1 MGVTPDAAHVFSKV
15 MQEVAA
21 DAVPAVVYV
30 RADKG
35 RRLAPELQEL
45 FIANGLPPTPWLTPE
60 VTREASG
67 SGLIISPD
75 GRVLTNHHVIEGALT
90 ITLVTSDQRQLPAHV
105 IGEDPRT
112 DLALLQIDVPQVW
125 PYLTLSPKPV
135 SVGQFV
141 MAVGNPFDFQSSVS
155 AGVVSALGRRGLST
169 REIQDYIQTDATVNP
184 GNSGG
189 PLLDLDGHVVG
200 INTAIFAPQAE
211 QSAGISFAIPAVMA
225 LRVLDEMENRPVP
238 RRPWIG
244 VVPRSVEDVEGDP
257 TRRGAEIDR
266 VWPNSPAERAGL
278 RRGDTVIR
286 VDGEAVPSADD
297 LRALV
302 LTRGSDVDV
311 DVVVRRDERELSL
324 VVHTVDEH
332 AAALG
337 TTDVPPEAVLWSG
350 LTLVD
355 PIGPWLAVY
364 GVPMA
369 RGALVIGVAPR
380 SVAAKMG
387 IAAGDLL
394 VAIGGTAVNDTQAI
408 ATIEGGPAP
417 TGSPTHLSFVP
428 VRIERAGASFYTL
441 LPRS

>member
-1 MGVTPDAAHVFSKV
+1 MTPDAAHVFSTV
-15 MQEVAA
+15 LQDVAA
-21 DAVPAVVYV
+21 DAIPAVVYV
-30 RADKG
+30 RAEKG

-45 FIANGLPPTPWLTPE
+45 FIANGLPPAPWLEPQ

-90 ITLVTSDQRQLPAHV
+90 ITLITSDQRQLPAHV

-112 DLALLQIDVPQVW
+112 DLALLQIDLPQVW

-135 SVGQFV
+135 AVGQFV
-141 MAVGNPFDFQSSVS
+141 LAIGNPFDFQSSVS
-155 AGVVSALGRRGLST
+155 AGVVSALGRRGLTT

-189 PLLDLDGHVVG
+189 PLLDLDGRVVG

-211 QSAGISFAIPAVMA
+211 QSAGISFAIPSAMA

-302 LTRGSDVDV
+302 LTRAPDADVN
-311 DVVVRRDERELSL
+311 VVVRRDERELA
-324 VVHTVDEH
+324 VIVHTVDEH
-332 AAALG
+332 AAAIG
-337 TTDVPPEAVLWSG
+337 TADVPPEAVLWSG

-355 PIGPWLAVY
+355 AAGPWLAVY
-364 GVPMA
+364 GVPMS

-387 IAAGDLL
+387 VAAGDIL
-394 VAIGGTAVNDTQAI
+394 VEIGGKTINDTSAVRDLDGER
-408 ATIEGGPAP
+408 APAAGAP
-417 TGSPTHLSFVP
+417 IHPSFVP

-441 LPRS
+441 IPRS